1 MDSPYLE
8 SHTGM
13 SVQSQSVSADA
24 SELCLPPRSVDILE
38 LSEQKD
44 LLKFHYHTL
53 RLYSAIC
60 ALGNN
65 RVAHALCSHIDEAQ
79 LLQAIENKYMP
90 GNTHSTQQT
99 VCAWKLS
106 AALLMPQCCL

>member
-1 MDSPYLE
+1 
-8 SHTGM
+8 M

-24 SELCLPPRSVDILE
+24 GELCLPPRFVDILE
-38 LSEQKD
+38 LSEQND

-90 GNTHSTQQT
+90 GNTHS
-99 VCAWKLS
+99 
-106 AALLMPQCCL
+106 M

>member
-1 MDSPYLE
+1 M
-8 SHTGM
+8 
-13 SVQSQSVSADA
+13 
-24 SELCLPPRSVDILE
+24 
-38 LSEQKD
+38 
-44 LLKFHYHTL
+44 FHYHTL

-90 GNTHSTQQT
+90 GNTQQKEQVLFLKT
-99 VCAWKLS
+99 F
-106 AALLMPQCCL
+106 P

>member
-1 MDSPYLE
+1 M
-8 SHTGM
+8 
-13 SVQSQSVSADA
+13 
-24 SELCLPPRSVDILE
+24 DILE
-38 LSEQKD
+38 LSEQRD

-65 RVAHALCSHIDEAQ
+65 RVAHALCSHVDEAQ

-90 GNTHSTQQT
+90 GNTPSTEEHYQ
-99 VCAWKLS
+99 L
-106 AALLMPQCCL
+106 

>member
-1 MDSPYLE
+1 MR
-8 SHTGM
+8 
-13 SVQSQSVSADA
+13 
-24 SELCLPPRSVDILE
+24 CLFVLRRSVDILE
-38 LSEQKD
+38 LSEQGD

-65 RVAHALCSHIDEAQ
+65 RVAHALCSHVDESQ

-90 GNTHSTQQT
+90 GDRRPLGSLKNRSFKKSLEKGFGFPTP
-99 VCAWKLS
+99 LGD
-106 AALLMPQCCL
+106 